1 MKNIAGYIF
10 IVLGLF
16 VLIAVLYANSKF
28 SMQTRT
34 FSPYSLLNASWENYK
49 TRFINQD
56 GRVIDYSQNA
66 VTTSEGQSYA
76 MLRAVWIDDKQTFD
90 LVWNWTKNDLKRP
103 NDHLLA
109 WHWGKKQDGTYGL
122 LENGGENSAS
132 DADSDVALALILA
145 ARRWQ
150 DQKYVD
156 AAKPLLTDL
165 WQKETATAAGKRYL
179 IAGNWAQDSNT
190 LVLNPSYFA
199 PYAWRIFAEVDK
211 QHAWNSLIAP
221 SYDLLQQVGQEPLDK
236 DHAVGLPPDW
246 VAINR
251 QTGALQAPNL
261 PNLTTNYGFDAMRIP
276 WRISLDYQWN
286 KEPRAKDYL
295 QSFQFLANAYKKDGK
310 LASTYSHDGQVVQAS
325 ENPVMY
331 STVIGAFMVTDPNLA
346 QKVYQDKIL
355 RLYSN
360 DSNSFNKDLPYYEQN
375 WLWFGAGLY
384 NNHVQ
389 KL

>member
-1 MKNIAGYIF
+1 MKNILGYIF
-10 IVLGLF
+10 IALGLF
-16 VLIAVLYANSKF
+16 LFIAVLYANSQF
-28 SMQTRT
+28 STQTRT

-49 TRFINQD
+49 TRFINND

-76 MLRAVWIDDKQTFD
+76 MLRAVWIDDKTAFD
-90 LVWNWTKNDLKRP
+90 KAWNWTRNDLKRP

-109 WHWGKKQDGTYGL
+109 WHWGKKQNGSYGV
-122 LENGGENSAS
+122 LENGGDNSAS

-145 ARRWQ
+145 AHRWQ
-150 DQKYVD
+150 DEKYLND
-156 AAKPLLTDL
+156 AKPLLSDL

-179 IAGNWAQDSNT
+179 IAGNWAQDANT
-190 LVLNPSYFA
+190 LVINPSYFA
-199 PYAWRIFAEVDK
+199 PYAWRIFATVDK
-211 QHAWNSLIAP
+211 THDWNSLIAP
-221 SYDLLQQVGQEPLDK
+221 AYDLLQQAGQQPLDK

-246 VAINR
+246 VAVDR
-251 QTGALQAPNL
+251 KTGDLHAPNL

-286 KEPRAKDYL
+286 HEQRAKDYL
-295 QSFQFLANAYKKDGK
+295 QSFQFLAQNYTNNGK
-310 LASTYSHDGQVVQAS
+310 LASTYSHDGQVVQDS

-331 STVIGAFMVTDPNLA
+331 STIVGAFMVTDQDLA
-346 QKVYQDKIL
+346 KKVYQDKIL

-375 WLWFGAGLY
+375 WLWFGAALY
-384 NNHVQ
+384 NNHLE